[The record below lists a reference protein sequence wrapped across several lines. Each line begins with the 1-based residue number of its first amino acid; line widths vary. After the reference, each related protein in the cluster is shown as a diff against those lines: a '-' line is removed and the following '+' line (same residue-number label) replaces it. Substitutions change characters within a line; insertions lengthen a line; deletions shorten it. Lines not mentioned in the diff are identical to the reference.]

1 VIKRTETRRLAQR
14 CILASLPTLSDEAAL
29 QIHDLLIQVMD
40 LFEARY
46 GEQIDRFYENLC
58 YEGPFEQQP
67 VSERD
72 DPPF

>member
-1 VIKRTETRRLAQR
+1 MIKQSETRRLAQR

-29 QIHDLLIQVMD
+29 QIHDLLNQVMD

-46 GEQIDRFYENLC
+46 GEQIDRFYENL
-58 YEGPFEQQP
+58 YYDEQFEQPPQ
-67 VSERD
+67 SERD

>member
-1 VIKRTETRRLAQR
+1 MKNVEARRLAQR

-46 GEQIDRFYENLC
+46 GEQIDRFYENLH
-58 YEGPFEQQP
+58 YDDQFEQEP
-67 VSERD
+67 ASGRD
-72 DPPF
+72 EPPF

>member
-1 VIKRTETRRLAQR
+1 MRRVETRRLAQR

-29 QIHDLLIQVMD
+29 QIHDLLNQVMD

-46 GEQIDRFYENLC
+46 GEQIDRFYEDLY
-58 YEGPFEQQP
+58 YEDQLEQVRAP
-67 VSERD
+67 EPD

>member
-1 VIKRTETRRLAQR
+1 MRRVETRRLAHR

-29 QIHDLLIQVMD
+29 QIHDLLNQVMD

-46 GEQIDRFYENLC
+46 GEQIDRFYENLN
-58 YEGPFEQQP
+58 YEGQFEQEP

>member
-1 VIKRTETRRLAQR
+1 MRRVETRRLAQR

-29 QIHDLLIQVMD
+29 QIHDLLTQVMD

-46 GEQIDRFYENLC
+46 GDQIDRFYENLH
-58 YEGPFEQQP
+58 YDDQFEQQP
-67 VSERD
+67 VSGRD

>member
-1 VIKRTETRRLAQR
+1 MSTKSETRRLAQR

-29 QIHDLLIQVMD
+29 QIHDLLIQVTD

-46 GEQIDRFYENLC
+46 GQQIDRFYETLYHEAQC
-58 YEGPFEQQP
+58 EGP
-67 VSERD
+67 VSGRD

>member
-1 VIKRTETRRLAQR
+1 MSRVETRRLAQR

-29 QIHDLLIQVMD
+29 QIHDLLNQVMD

-46 GEQIDRFYENLC
+46 GDQIDRFYEDLY
-58 YEGPFEQQP
+58 YEDQLEQVRAP
-67 VSERD
+67 EPD